1 MNSPIRSTAQL
12 ARHLGVSRWTVSRAL
27 NGHPGI
33 APATVERIK
42 ETARRHGFAPSV
54 LGRGL
59 RSGRTD
65 LVGICLPDLVDYFLT
80 AKIAL
85 LQRAFQDRG
94 LHPILQIVDGT
105 RGGENAAL
113 ERFAAMRCAGV
124 ITIASRLDARAPG
137 ARSLADAGI
146 PTVRIDPMRPGRE
159 NCVSTDRRAAMI
171 QVVRHLHQLGHRRLV
186 AAGISGKTTYGAQR
200 VGGLKAGC
208 RALGW
213 NFARDIAFLDAASP
227 ADDFAAGAE
236 LAAQY
241 LKKARAFPAIVCLN
255 DRVAVGLMQ
264 ALAAAGLGI
273 PEDVS
278 VIGYDNADFSAF
290 SAPPLTTVDPQVEHL
305 IRSAVGLLLDERS
318 LMGKRSRS
326 PGTLL
331 VRRASD
337 GPPPSRGGGIGKKAQ
352 FSD

>member
-33 APATVERIK
+33 APATVEKIK

-105 RGGENAAL
+105 PGSENAAL

-124 ITIASRLDARAPG
+124 ITIASQLDHRAPG
-137 ARSLADAGI
+137 TRSLADADI
-146 PTVRIDPMRPGRE
+146 PTVRIDPMRPARE
-159 NCVSTDRRAAMI
+159 NCVSTDRRAAML

-186 AAGISGKTTYGAQR
+186 AAGISGQGTYGAQR
-200 VGGLKAGC
+200 VAGLKAGC
-208 RALGW
+208 RAAGW
-213 NFARDIAFLDAASP
+213 NFARDIAFLSAASP

-236 LAAQY
+236 LAGQY
-241 LKKARAFPAIVCLN
+241 LQKMRAFPAIVCLN
-255 DRVAVGLMQ
+255 DRMAVGLMQ
-264 ALAAAGLGI
+264 ALTAAGLGI

-290 SAPPLTTVDPQVEHL
+290 SAPPLTTIDPQIEDL
-305 IRSAVGLLLDERS
+305 IRSAVGLLLNERS
-318 LMGKRSRS
+318 LTGGQRSQA
-326 PGTLL
+326 PGTRL

-337 GPPPSRGGGIGKKAQ
+337 GPPPSRGGKIGKKA
-352 FSD
+352 